1 LSFLLTASIISFC
14 IQNLLAFT
22 KFKKLLNPISLFTI
36 IHFMHNWSFSLSKYF
51 SESLFWN
58 VFPSVSYFTMNEV
71 LKINLIGSW
80 VFVFIIL
87 LFAKTKHF
95 SFKYSITDTEN
106 LKKSYY
112 ILSFFYFIR
121 QILIYNPYSAYGSDQ
136 ALYAVNAFDPIQTLI
151 FFRVMSIMIY
161 IILNDINKKTI
172 IPILLIELL
181 ISIFAFDRKDFKFI
195 VTTIILKQLER
206 SNFDIHKLRN
216 YLLYFLLVSFLLVFV
231 PQFRVANS
239 GSNIE
244 NLIISLS
251 NLSALGKDLL
261 FYALNLANSEGV
273 QNWTYQLV
281 ERGDLVLLN
290 GKSYFQAIINMFILR
305 PFQGDLANFQ
315 AAYYFKN
322 VAYPDVSSTG
332 FDYSFTAEA
341 ILNFGTNFAF
351 ISFAILGFFVAYT
364 YSNRLKSDIIYST
377 YHSIWPVIIIG
388 FRMDSTSFFRIY
400 SYAIIIYLYIYSVKK
415 LKKLN

>member
-1 LSFLLTASIISFC
+1 M
-14 IQNLLAFT
+14 
-22 KFKKLLNPISLFTI
+22 FK
-36 IHFMHNWSFSLSKYF
+36 
-51 SESLFWN
+51 
-58 VFPSVSYFTMNEV
+58 
-71 LKINLIGSW
+71 
-80 VFVFIIL
+80 
-87 LFAKTKHF
+87 
-95 SFKYSITDTEN
+95 
-106 LKKSYY
+106 
-112 ILSFFYFIR
+112 
-121 QILIYNPYSAYGSDQ
+121 
-136 ALYAVNAFDPIQTLI
+136 
-151 FFRVMSIMIY
+151 
-161 IILNDINKKTI
+161 
-172 IPILLIELL
+172 
-181 ISIFAFDRKDFKFI
+181 
-195 VTTIILKQLER
+195 
-206 SNFDIHKLRN
+206 
-216 YLLYFLLVSFLLVFV
+216 
-231 PQFRVANS
+231 
-239 GSNIE
+239 
-244 NLIISLS
+244 
-251 NLSALGKDLL
+251 
-261 FYALNLANSEGV
+261 
-273 QNWTYQLV
+273 NWTYQLV